1 MIASSLTEKF
11 NMNKKKMF
19 LVICTVALIYAIAY
33 VLYNY
38 YELTE
43 NFWQCT
49 LTVYLPYRIM
59 TDHNQTF
66 TQLKKPTNFNC
77 PHFKEVDESLF
88 DKLFLENED
97 SRDIW
102 DTLGK
107 FRNVWLF
114 KSSIIFALR
123 CSSMNNKN
131 KFSWGQKSVFFTKLF
146 LPSFLSK

>member
-19 LVICTVALIYAIAY
+19 LVICTVALIYAIAH
-33 VLYNY
+33 VLFDYAY
-38 YELTE
+38 E

-49 LTVYLPYRIM
+49 LTVYLPYRIINQN
-59 TDHNQTF
+59 NQTF
-66 TQLKKPTNFNC
+66 TQLKKPTNFSC

-114 KSSIIFALR
+114 VAKTTF
-123 CSSMNNKN
+123 
-131 KFSWGQKSVFFTKLF
+131 
-146 LPSFLSK
+146 